1 MTGAGHVDPVPSFS
15 RNWGMFMFEYILVG
29 IQNLFTVQNFLLVLA
44 GTVAGMI
51 MGALPGLTATMAVAL
66 LVPFTYTMNPITGL
80 VTLGAIYQGSIY
92 GGAFSAILINTP
104 GTPSSIGT
112 TFDGYPMA
120 CQGRGEEAIVAATV
134 GSCIGGLFGVVCLI
148 LLSPPLANIAL
159 KFGPAEYFWVGVFG
173 ITIISSLSAGA
184 FLKGITGAAFGVLVS
199 TIGIAP
205 IGGDVRYTFGMPAMQ
220 GGVELIV
227 VLIGLFCI
235 PELLNLVIEGES
247 QKERIE
253 YKRLKGVLWNTARHI
268 FVSIPGNL
276 IRSSVIGTVVGI
288 LPGAGGNIANL
299 ISYNEAKRAS
309 KTPEKFGTGF
319 VDGIVATETAN
330 NAVVGGGMIPLV
342 TLGVPGAPPDAVIYG
357 VLMLQGLRPG
367 PELFSTQAD
376 ITYTF
381 MLAVGLSAIV
391 MVPVGI
397 YGGRLLSRFV
407 STLSVRYLVPGIAIL
422 TLVGSYAIRNNFL
435 DVILMLLFGIIGFGL
450 RRLGFTG
457 PPIVLGL
464 VLGPLMETGL
474 VQAYL
479 TGQRYASPWFA
490 LFVNPISWVLITL
503 CLFSF
508 LWPYFG
514 AIKARLKGNSGVRSE
529 Q

>member
-1 MTGAGHVDPVPSFS
+1 
-15 RNWGMFMFEYILVG
+15 MFEHILLG
-29 IQNLFTVQNFLLVLA
+29 FHNLFTLQNLLLVLV
-44 GTVAGMI
+44 GTVSGMV
-51 MGALPGLTATMAVAL
+51 MGALPGLTATMAVAI
-66 LVPFTYTMNPITGL
+66 LVPFTYTMSPASGL
-80 VTLGAIYQGSIY
+80 ATLGAIYMGCIY

-120 CQGRGEEAIVAATV
+120 RQGRGEEAIVAATV

-148 LLSPPLANIAL
+148 FLSPPLADIAL
-159 KFGPAEYFWVGVFG
+159 KFGPAEYFWMGVFG
-173 ITIISSLSAGA
+173 ITIVSSLCAGA
-184 FLKGITGAAFGVLVS
+184 FLKGIAGAAFGILVS

-205 IGGDVRYTFGMPAMQ
+205 IGGDVRFTFGSSAMQ

-227 VLIGLFCI
+227 VLIGMFCI
-235 PELLNLVIEGES
+235 PELLSLVIQGEF

-253 YKRLKGVLWNTARHI
+253 YKRAKGVLWKTTRH
-268 FVSIPGNL
+268 VLSMPGNL
-276 IRSSVIGTVVGI
+276 IRSSIIGTIIGI

-299 ISYNEAKRAS
+299 VAYNEAKRAS
-309 KTPEKFGTGF
+309 KTPEKFGTGI
-319 VDGIVATETAN
+319 VDGVVATETSN

-342 TLGVPGAPPDAVIYG
+342 TLGIPGAPPDAIIYG

-367 PELFSTQAD
+367 PELFAERAD

-391 MVPVGI
+391 MVPVGMH
-397 YGGRLLSRFV
+397 GGRLLSRLV
-407 STLSVRYLVPGIAIL
+407 ATLSTRYLVPGIAIL
-422 TLVGSYAIRNNFL
+422 TIIGSYAIRNNFL
-435 DVILMLLFGIIGFGL
+435 DVILMLIFGVIGFGM
-450 RRLGFTG
+450 RRLGFTA

-464 VLGPLMETGL
+464 ILGPLMETGL

-479 TGQRYASPWFA
+479 TGKAYASPWFA
-490 LFVNPISWVLITL
+490 LFVNPISWVLIAMS
-503 CLFSF
+503 LFSF

-514 AIKARLKGNSGVRSE
+514 AFRKRLKV

>member
-1 MTGAGHVDPVPSFS
+1 
-15 RNWGMFMFEYILVG
+15 MFMFEHLLLGLY
-29 IQNLFTVQNFLLVLA
+29 NLFTVQNFLLVLA
-44 GTVAGMI
+44 GTVTGMI
-51 MGALPGLTATMAVAL
+51 GGALPGISATMSVAV
-66 LVPFTYTMNPITGL
+66 LVPFTFTMSPVAGL
-80 VTLGAIYQGSIY
+80 VTLGAIYMGCIY

-134 GSCIGGLFGVVCLI
+134 ASCIGGLFGVLCLI
-148 LLSPPLANIAL
+148 FLSPPLASIAL

-173 ITIISSLSAGA
+173 ITIISSLSAGSI
-184 FLKGITGAAFGVLVS
+184 LKGLTGGAFGVLIS

-205 IGGDVRYTFGMPAMQ
+205 IGGDVRFTFGFPAMQ
-220 GGVELIV
+220 GGVELV
-227 VLIGLFCI
+227 VMLIGLFCI
-235 PELLNLVIEGES
+235 PELLSLVVGGEGM
-247 QKERIE
+247 KERVE
-253 YKRLKGVLWNTARHI
+253 YGYERSKGVLWKTIRHI
-268 FVSIPGNL
+268 VLHLRGNL
-276 IRSSVIGTVVGI
+276 LRSSIIGTIVGI

-299 ISYNEAKRAS
+299 VAYNEAKRAS

-319 VDGIVATETAN
+319 IDGVVATETSN
-330 NAVVGGGMIPLV
+330 NAVVGGGMIPLL

-357 VLMLQGLRPG
+357 VLMLHGLRPG
-367 PELFSTQAD
+367 PELFSAKAD

-407 STLSVRYLVPGIAIL
+407 ARLSACYLVPGIAIL
-422 TLVGSYAIRNNFL
+422 TMIGSYAIRNNFL
-435 DVILMLLFGIIGFGL
+435 DVVLMVLFGFIGFGL
-450 RRLGFTG
+450 RRLNFSA

-464 VLGPLMETGL
+464 ILGPLMETGL

-479 TGQRYASPWFA
+479 MGKAYASPWFA
-490 LFVNPISWVLITL
+490 LFVNPISWVLIAMSI
-503 CLFSF
+503 FSF

-514 AIKARLKGNSGVRSE
+514 TVKQRFQSSLQE
-529 Q
+529 

>member
-1 MTGAGHVDPVPSFS
+1 MIDHILLGFQHLFSF
-15 RNWGMFMFEYILVG
+15 
-29 IQNLFTVQNFLLVLA
+29 QNLLLVIA
-44 GTVAGMI
+44 GTVSGMVV
-51 MGALPGLTATMAVAL
+51 GALPGLTATMAVAL
-66 LVPFTYTMNPITGL
+66 LVPFTYTMTPIAGL
-80 VTLGAIYQGSIY
+80 VTLGAIYMGCIY

-120 CQGRGEEAIVAATV
+120 RQGRGEEAIIGATV
-134 GSCIGGLFGVVCLI
+134 GSAIGGIFGVICLI
-148 LLSPPLANIAL
+148 FLSPPLADIAL

-184 FLKGITGAAFGVLVS
+184 FLKGITGAAFGILIS

-205 IGGDVRYTFGMPAMQ
+205 IGGDVRFTFDMPAMQ

-227 VLIGLFCI
+227 ILIGMFCI
-235 PELLNLVIEGES
+235 PELLNLVLQGEG

-253 YKRLKGVLWNTARHI
+253 YKRTKGVLWKTTRHI
-268 FVSIPGNL
+268 LSLPGNL
-276 IRSSVIGTVVGI
+276 IRSSIIGTVIGI

-299 ISYNEAKRAS
+299 VSYNEAKRAS

-319 VDGIVATETAN
+319 IDGVVATETAN

-342 TLGVPGAPPDAVIYG
+342 TLGIPGAPPDAVIYG
-357 VLMLQGLRPG
+357 VLMLQGLKPG
-367 PELFSTQAD
+367 PELFSERAD

-381 MLAVGLSAIV
+381 MLAVGLAAIV

-407 STLSVRYLVPGIAIL
+407 STLSTRYLVPGIAIL
-422 TLVGSYAIRNNFL
+422 TMVGSYAIRNNFL
-435 DVILMLLFGIIGFGL
+435 DVILMLIFGVIGFGM
-450 RRLGFTG
+450 RRLGFTA

-464 VLGPLMETGL
+464 ILGPLMETGL

-479 TGQRYASPWFA
+479 GGQAYASPWFA
-490 LFVNPISWVLITL
+490 LFVNPISWILIAMS
-503 CLFSF
+503 LFSF
-508 LWPYFG
+508 LWPYLG
-514 AIKARLKGNSGVRSE
+514 PIKARLQGNGVSKR
-529 Q
+529 